1 MELNRCAYAILRIL
15 QTQNATDRYHGM
27 TIEELREIESVS
39 KHNTI
44 HKNVKMLQAQE
55 YVDEGIKSGKAKT
68 YFLKGKKTE
77 QIFKEDEPA

>member
-1 MELNRCAYAILRIL
+1 
-15 QTQNATDRYHGM
+15 
-27 TIEELREIESVS
+27 
-39 KHNTI
+39 
-44 HKNVKMLQAQE
+44 MLQAQE